1 MPETNIS
8 IRAGAEDDLR
18 KELLAA
24 LDERVEGVLLDL
36 TGADCISTSAHKIVR
51 AASLMLRDRGG
62 VLLAWRWNGSVD
74 DPAYVLSEVRD
85 HGISEL
91 VPVEAAADRA
101 VSS

>member
-1 MPETNIS
+1 
-8 IRAGAEDDLR
+8 
-18 KELLAA
+18 
-24 LDERVEGVLLDL
+24 VLL
-36 TGADCISTSAHKIVR
+36 S
-51 AASLMLRDRGG
+51 
-62 VLLAWRWNGSVD
+62 WRWNGSVD